1 MITCMINAKNQKLL
15 HVLLSLLSTSLLK
28 YYVKFQIRTC
38 YYSKKLRHN
47 TKDKWKFFCEY
58 NKGPMKGS
66 FIEKVCTKSNCLI
79 SILEGHG
86 HNFCKK
92 LFFVLNGYNASVK
105 HI

>member
-47 TKDKWKFFCEY
+47 TKDKWKFASTIKDQWRVHLLKKYAPRVIFW
-58 NKGPMKGS
+58 
-66 FIEKVCTKSNCLI
+66 T

-86 HNFCKK
+86 HNFCKI

>member
-47 TKDKWKFFCEY
+47 TKDK
-58 NKGPMKGS
+58 
-66 FIEKVCTKSNCLI
+66 
-79 SILEGHG
+79 
-86 HNFCKK
+86 
-92 LFFVLNGYNASVK
+92 
-105 HI
+105 